1 MDIDKILL
9 IGNSA
14 YRTDSS
20 TIPQLIL
27 VPLSLCKTKQVYAGF
42 QHVHLRLN
50 TVYKQSGKALA
61 SDSRGAKSP

>member
-20 TIPQLIL
+20 TIPRLIL
-27 VPLSLCKTKQVYAGF
+27 VPLSLCKRKQAYADF

-50 TVYKQSGKALA
+50 TVYKQSGKTLA

>member
-20 TIPQLIL
+20 TIPPLIL
-27 VPLSLCKTKQVYAGF
+27 VPLSLCKRK
-42 QHVHLRLN
+42 
-50 TVYKQSGKALA
+50 
-61 SDSRGAKSP
+61 

>member
-20 TIPQLIL
+20 TIPPLIL
-27 VPLSLCKTKQVYAGF
+27 VPLSLCKRKQAYAGF
-42 QHVHLRLN
+42 QLRLN
-50 TVYKQSGKALA
+50 TVYKQSGKTLA